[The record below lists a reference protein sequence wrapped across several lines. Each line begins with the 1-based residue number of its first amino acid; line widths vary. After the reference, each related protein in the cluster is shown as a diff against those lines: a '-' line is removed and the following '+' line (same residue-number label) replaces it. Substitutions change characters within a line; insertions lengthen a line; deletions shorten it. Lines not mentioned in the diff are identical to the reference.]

1 MSTAYYALFHYL
13 CSETAKHL
21 LPNASADEQ
30 MRLVRSVDHA
40 CIRRVCE
47 WIANPPRAPEHIRA
61 LVETLG
67 ATDGVLNVALAF
79 PDLLQARHQA
89 DYDHFGGFSKPAAVQ
104 HIEAAEAAIRA
115 MRYQKRAKKQVL
127 YALVAMEIKKVQ

>member
-1 MSTAYYALFHYL
+1 
-13 CSETAKHL
+13 
-21 LPNASADEQ
+21 
-30 MRLVRSVDHA
+30 
-40 CIRRVCE
+40 
-47 WIANPPRAPEHIRA
+47 
-61 LVETLG
+61 
-67 ATDGVLNVALAF
+67 
-79 PDLLQARHQA
+79 LQARHQA

>member
-1 MSTAYYALFHYL
+1 MSKCGL
-13 CSETAKHL
+13 CARSTTHASD
-21 LPNASADEQ
+21 ASASGSRT
-30 MRLVRSVDHA
+30 RLG
-40 CIRRVCE
+40 
-47 WIANPPRAPEHIRA
+47 APEHIRA